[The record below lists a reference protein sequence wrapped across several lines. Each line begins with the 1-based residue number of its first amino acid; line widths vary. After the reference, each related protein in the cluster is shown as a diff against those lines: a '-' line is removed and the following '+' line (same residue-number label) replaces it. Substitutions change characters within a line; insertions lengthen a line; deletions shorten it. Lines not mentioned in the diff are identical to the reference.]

1 LLAQEKVDRMVM
13 TAMSAAPSG
22 RRLGLTGMVLAG
34 LVAGVVAPA
43 LADPPTSL
51 AGAAGILS
59 TPTLLGE
66 AAAAQRMGQL
76 APEKATGTQKAPSVI
91 PQFATEADPSGA
103 VASYQPDGATAT
115 ASNAFFQALGS
126 NGRSCFTCH
135 QPRDGWTLSVQH
147 INDRFNANPDEPLF
161 RRTDAA
167 TCPTDDVSTLAAKQS
182 AYSLLLGYGLIRIGL
197 PMPAPLQ
204 YMITGIRD
212 PYGCNTNAKTG
223 LTSATTGT
231 ISTYRRPLP
240 AANLGFLS
248 TIMWDGR
255 EPDLFSQAVEA
266 ALIHERAASAPDSA
280 QQQQMVTFEG
290 CSPALTPS
298 ACANTPSGAGIFA
311 AQNFDTN
318 AQYLDSGGNGGPVNL
333 AGQVPNF
340 FLGINDPFGGNP
352 EQTAFDP
359 NVFDLFDAFAN
370 FQGGRDETE
379 TRQSIARGEVLFNT
393 FPINITGVAGLND
406 VLGQSTIVGTCSTC
420 HDNPDVGNHSVN
432 LLLDTGVTGAG
443 PTRPPILLVAG
454 LPIFSITCTAGPL
467 AGQKLQVTDPGLAT
481 ITGNCADLGKVKV
494 PILRG
499 LAARAPYFHNGSAP
513 TLRYITSF
521 YNQRFGI
528 GLSDQQADDLIAFLN
543 SL

>member
-1 LLAQEKVDRMVM
+1 
-13 TAMSAAPSG
+13 
-22 RRLGLTGMVLAG
+22 MVLAG

-91 PQFATEADPSGA
+91 PQFATEADPGGA

-115 ASNAFFQALGS
+115 ANNAFFQALGS

-212 PYGCNTNAKTG
+212 PHGCNTNAKTG

-298 ACANTPSGAGIFA
+298 ACANTPSGAGIFTT
-311 AQNFDTN
+311 QNFDTN

-340 FLGINDPFGGNP
+340 FLGIN
-352 EQTAFDP
+352 DP

-420 HDNPDVGNHSVN
+420 HDNPNVGNHSVN